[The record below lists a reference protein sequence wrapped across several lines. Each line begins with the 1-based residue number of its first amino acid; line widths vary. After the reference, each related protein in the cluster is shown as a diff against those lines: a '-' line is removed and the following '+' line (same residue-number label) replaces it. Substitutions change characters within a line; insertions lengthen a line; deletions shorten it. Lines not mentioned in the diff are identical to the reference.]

1 MKIELYIQTF
11 VQSIR
16 IDKAIGNLNKTQ
28 KIELYNLL
36 KMEQREAKEEEPI
49 DYFFQCAVQKL

>member
-28 KIELYNLL
+28 KMKLYNLL
-36 KMEQREAKEEEPI
+36 KMEQREVKEEPI